1 MSRKQKQS
9 VKEQPGGLSNKPMVV
24 VDLYSG
30 KWVETRIGHESFNLT
45 KNDKG
50 KGYYGYCPRSGKLNT
65 IELGGR
71 REDEFVDGVIVVYTE
86 KIPKSSERKIVAF
99 TDNARVYRDLQ
110 HDPSLERTIT
120 ENGKKTDIGYG
131 VRSDILYN
139 LKDYPVEL
147 RIKSSEGRSNLFR
160 MQRFYKGRHKELD
173 EQILAYLEA
182 FLNDETNWNSSLMSV
197 VEDPNPDEEGTGCN
211 YKTQPRFAA
220 ANGGEIVSKNV
231 RVRDKAMRKASYRC
245 EYDDRHQTFQTSN
258 GLPYMEGHHLIPCTP
273 TNTRIFFKKSGVNID
288 CEENIV
294 CLCPTCHRRVHF
306 GSKEEKETILRKLW
320 ESRVDVLKDIG
331 LDITFDDLLNLY
343 SRE

>member
-1 MSRKQKQS
+1 MSRKQKQP

-30 KWVETRIGHESFNLT
+30 KWVKTRIGHERFNL
-45 KNDKG
+45 KYNVKG

-71 REDEFVDGVIVVYTE
+71 REDEFVDGVIVVYTK
-86 KIPKSSERKIVAF
+86 KIPNSSERKIVAF

-110 HDPSLERTIT
+110 YDPSLERTIT
-120 ENGKKTDIGYG
+120 EGGETKDIGYG

-139 LKDYPVEL
+139 LKEYPNEL
-147 RIKSSEGRSNLFR
+147 RIKASEGRSNYFR
-160 MQRFYKGRHKELD
+160 MQRFYKGRHRELD
-173 EQILAYLEA
+173 ERILAYLEA

-197 VEDPNPDEEGTGCN
+197 EEGPNSDEDGVGCYN
-211 YKTQPRFAA
+211 KTQPRFAA

-231 RVRDKAMRKASYRC
+231 RVRDKAMRKANYRC

-258 GLPYMEGHHLIPCTP
+258 GLTYMEGHHLIPCTP
-273 TNTRIFFKKSGVNID
+273 TNTRYYFKKYGVNID
-288 CEENIV
+288 CVENIV

-331 LDITFDDLLNLY
+331 VDITFDDLFDLY